1 VTSLSLAPD
10 DSALLDAG
18 SIRLTLDDANARAD
32 VVLARPD
39 ARNAQ
44 TPATWRALAAV
55 PRLLPA
61 DVRVVVLTG
70 EGQSFSAGL
79 DRRMLTPGGIPG
91 EPGLVEMARMGGA
104 ELDDA
109 IAGFQQAFSW
119 WREAGAV
126 TVAAVQGHA
135 VGAGFQLALACDL
148 MLCAD
153 DAQLCMREPALG
165 LVPDLGGTQVLV
177 QRVGYP
183 RALEICA
190 TTRWVHAPEAV
201 RLGLALLAVP
211 NDELAGAVDDLAAAL
226 LAAPAGAVA
235 ATKRLLRDASSRS
248 YPEQLAAERAEQSAR
263 LAEMA
268 RLLG

>member
-1 VTSLSLAPD
+1 
-10 DSALLDAG
+10 
-18 SIRLTLDDANARAD
+18 
-32 VVLARPD
+32 
-39 ARNAQ
+39 
-44 TPATWRALAAV
+44 
-55 PRLLPA
+55 
-61 DVRVVVLTG
+61 
-70 EGQSFSAGL
+70 
-79 DRRMLTPGGIPG
+79 
-91 EPGLVEMARMGGA
+91 
-104 ELDDA
+104 
-109 IAGFQQAFSW
+109 
-119 WREAGAV
+119 
-126 TVAAVQGHA
+126 
-135 VGAGFQLALACDL
+135 
-148 MLCAD
+148 
-153 DAQLCMREPALG
+153 MREPALG